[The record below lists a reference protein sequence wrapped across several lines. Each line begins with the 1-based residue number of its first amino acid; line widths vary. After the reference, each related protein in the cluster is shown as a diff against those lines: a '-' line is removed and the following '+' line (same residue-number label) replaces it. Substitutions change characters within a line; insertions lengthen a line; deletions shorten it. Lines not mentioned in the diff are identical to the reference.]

1 MIVAPPG
8 FFCGPI
14 LDYASNWRNKVPGGN
29 FALFLVTVGLGVVM
43 FTNTEGMSAKDAA
56 YYSVITGTT
65 IGYGDLSPTSDN
77 GKIAAAIYALI
88 AVNVVGALLDGPKE
102 FLTNL
107 VSDDLV
113 SFEEVDKD
121 HDGKIDREE
130 FAALKKELAALKKA
144 Q

>member
-1 MIVAPPG
+1 
-8 FFCGPI
+8 
-14 LDYASNWRNKVPGGN
+14 
-29 FALFLVTVGLGVVM
+29 
-43 FTNTEGMSAKDAA
+43 
-56 YYSVITGTT
+56 
-65 IGYGDLSPTSDN
+65 
-77 GKIAAAIYALI
+77 
-88 AVNVVGALLDGPKE
+88 
-102 FLTNL
+102 LTNL

>member
-1 MIVAPPG
+1 
-8 FFCGPI
+8 
-14 LDYASNWRNKVPGGN
+14 
-29 FALFLVTVGLGVVM
+29 VTVGLGVVM